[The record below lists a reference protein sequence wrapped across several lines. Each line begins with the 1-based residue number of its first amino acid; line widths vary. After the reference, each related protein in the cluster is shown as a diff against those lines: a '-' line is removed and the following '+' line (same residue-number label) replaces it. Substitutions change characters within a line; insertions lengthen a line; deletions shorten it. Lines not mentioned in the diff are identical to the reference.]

1 LPDNTRTQ
9 HKLDAGIN
17 LGRAVLELLP
27 TVHTRLR
34 NDQQFVMSTFAGVA
48 SDLCG
53 FFLASSRPNEAL
65 EYLEQGRGVIISQL
79 LDRQGRGSVKGG
91 RGRGLSRKEKR
102 RVLMIPFLAVAGLCQ
117 TNLGEISVQN
127 RPTEGLRRVGG
138 SEPGWQAR
146 CPSTQQDYI

>member
-1 LPDNTRTQ
+1 
-9 HKLDAGIN
+9 
-17 LGRAVLELLP
+17 
-27 TVHTRLR
+27 
-34 NDQQFVMSTFAGVA
+34 VMSTFAGVA

-117 TNLGEISVQN
+117 TN
-127 RPTEGLRRVGG
+127 P
-138 SEPGWQAR
+138 W
-146 CPSTQQDYI
+146 